1 MRGLGGGGIEALEQ
15 CKAHSEDEALV
26 LADQWM
32 ELVTQLYRR
41 VARYGGED
49 ASRAESGLGPRG
61 DHKSAHETNRFG
73 PDDSCACSHPAY
85 SVRTQCRDCL
95 PAQKGLETTGDGQ

>member
-15 CKAHSEDEALV
+15 CKAHSEDVALA

-41 VARYGGED
+41 VARNGGED
-49 ASRAESGLGPRG
+49 ASRAEAVWGLAEITNRPTGLTDLGPTT
-61 DHKSAHETNRFG
+61 HV
-73 PDDSCACSHPAY
+73 PARIRLIL
-85 SVRTQCRDCL
+85 RTQRRDCL
-95 PAQKGLETTGDGQ
+95 PAQKRLETTGDGQ